1 MPSDRDIGAI
11 LADDKK
17 ISAALRQAVKEAL
30 IRHKQAGRPVV
41 EWRDGK
47 TVWIGPEELDAII
60 KRMEAEEAKEQGG

>member
-11 LADDKK
+11 LSDDRKMA
-17 ISAALRQAVKEAL
+17 AALRQAVKEAL
-30 IRHKQAGRPVV
+30 IRHRQAGRPVV

-60 KRMEAEEAKEQGG
+60 KRMESEEIRGD